1 MNLRVPKNIFN
12 SIRFKLMIGVFIF
25 LVPFLL
31 VLLYNNF
38 YAVNV
43 VRDQVAKANLNVVD
57 LYLKHIDGNLVQMD
71 QYLADLAAADTNIS
85 LIETSKDENGY
96 VLAIVKLKNTIS
108 EDILINRTMD
118 AIFVYNESKNLFM
131 YAKNAPGTDLDFEY
145 SNTELIHAIKTSTE
159 NGFDFSDGWRAIKSD
174 GSYCLLRIM
183 KIGGTYVGAWVRT
196 ERLQVP
202 QTDNNLRLNSKSIFA
217 TEQGEAMNDVAFVQ
231 LNELDLKHDYQNYYL
246 TGNKDQYIIVGK
258 KSSVGNFNMLAIIP
272 DSNIILDAPYIRSI
286 LMLTAMATMVLIP
299 VYLIVIRKTVLNPI
313 KRITLVMKKIRK
325 GDLDLRIEPFK
336 TSEEFQLLNDT
347 FNDMLDKVNRLKIDI
362 YEEKISRQREELK
375 HLQLQVKPHFF
386 LNTLNIMN
394 SLARVKNYELLQE
407 MSMCLIQYFRYMFR
421 SNTEFVALKDELFHV
436 KNYIRIQELRFP
448 ESLSSEMMI
457 PDFLMGTPVPP
468 LIVHTFVENTVK
480 HSVTLDE
487 PIHLSISASVDE
499 SENRNGIRIVIK
511 DNGKGFSE
519 TVLSKLAKDERI
531 IDEEGEHI
539 GIRNIRKQL
548 AILYSG
554 MAEFVCRNDKAGGA
568 VVEMYLPFD
577 AMQT

>member
-1 MNLRVPKNIFN
+1 MNPRISKNVFN

-31 VLLYNNF
+31 ILLYNNF

-96 VLAIVKLKNTIS
+96 GLAIVKLKNTIS

-131 YAKNAPGTDLDFEY
+131 YARNASGSDIEFEY
-145 SNTELIHAIKTSTE
+145 SNSELIRAIKDSTK
-159 NGFDFSDGWRAIKSD
+159 NGFDYSEGWRAVKSD
-174 GSYCLLRIM
+174 GSFCLLRIM

-196 ERLQVP
+196 ERLQIP
-202 QTDNNLRLNSKSIFA
+202 QSDNNLRINSKSLFA
-217 TEQGEAMNDVAFVQ
+217 TEEGEPMNDVSFVH
-231 LNELDLKHDYQNYYL
+231 LNELSLKQDYKNYYL
-246 TGNKDQYIIVGK
+246 TGNKDKYIVVGK
-258 KSSVGNFNMLAIIP
+258 KSNVGNFYMLALAP
-272 DSNIILDAPYIRSI
+272 DSNIILEAPYMRSI
-286 LMLTAMATMVLIP
+286 LMLTAMATMILIP
-299 VYLIVIRKTVLNPI
+299 LYLIVIRNTVLNPI

-336 TSEEFQLLNDT
+336 TSEEFQLLNDA
-347 FNDMLDKVNRLKIDI
+347 FNEMLDKVNRLKIDI
-362 YEEKISRQREELK
+362 YEEKLSRQREELK

-421 SNTEFVALKDELFHV
+421 SNIEFVALKDELFHV

-448 ESLSSEMMI
+448 DSLSSEISI
-457 PDFLMGTPVPP
+457 PDFLLGTPVPP
-468 LIVHTFVENTVK
+468 LIIHTFVENTIK

-487 PIHLSISASVDE
+487 PIRLVISASVDE
-499 SENRNGIRIVIK
+499 TENRSGIRIVIQ
-511 DNGKGFSE
+511 DTGKGFSE
-519 TVLSKLAKDERI
+519 TVLNKLLKDERI

-539 GIRNIRKQL
+539 GIRNVKKQL
-548 AILYSG
+548 AILYSE
-554 MAEFVCRNDKAGGA
+554 AADLVCRNHEAGGA
-568 VVEMYLPFD
+568 VIEMYLPFN
-577 AMQT
+577 AIQT